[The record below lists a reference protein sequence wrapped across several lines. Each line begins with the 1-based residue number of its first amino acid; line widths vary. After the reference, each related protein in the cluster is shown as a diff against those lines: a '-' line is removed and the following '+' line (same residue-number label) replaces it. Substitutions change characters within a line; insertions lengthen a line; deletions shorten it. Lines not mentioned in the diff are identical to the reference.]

1 MLVFSLL
8 KQNVRCDREKTR
20 FRCFTFPKNEKLGRI
35 WENRLAARKWGKDGF
50 PITEATVVYHVHF
63 RADDILCVPGESR

>member
-1 MLVFSLL
+1 MR
-8 KQNVRCDREKTR
+8 QGKTR
-20 FRCFTFPKNEKLGRI
+20 FKCFTFPKNEKLRRI